1 MNGDLT
7 GDCMDMAAV
16 ISPFSPSSN
25 QEMCMLS
32 SSWGNDQAKN
42 NSLPHPPLALSW
54 AHIQMLKLQ
63 FLWWCPRARAREDSW
78 FLITISPGC
87 SSVLSLIRQVSFGH
101 SPGIRTSLQLSLQS
115 LAKQPGIGSYS
126 PGKAFCPQIIKNA
139 QSMLVM
145 LKFFSWPHSFLFW
158 IYMVSQLPSGSNQAL
173 CMKDMDLV
181 YMWDWHAAQ
190 LSCDWVTNYSDL
202 FVLILA

>member
-1 MNGDLT
+1 MQWNEWGSPGWLY
-7 GDCMDMAAV
+7 GHGCCH
-16 ISPFSPSSN
+16 ISFSPSSN

-87 SSVLSLIRQVSFGH
+87 SYVFSLIRQVSFGH
-101 SPGIRTSLQLSLQS
+101 SPGIRTSWQFSLQS
-115 LAKQPGIGSYS
+115 LAKQPGIRSYS
-126 PGKAFCPQIIKNA
+126 TGKDFCPQIIKKCPVNV
-139 QSMLVM
+139 SYVKIL
-145 LKFFSWPHSFLFW
+145 LLTTFFS
-158 IYMVSQLPSGSNQAL
+158 
-173 CMKDMDLV
+173 
-181 YMWDWHAAQ
+181 
-190 LSCDWVTNYSDL
+190 
-202 FVLILA
+202 ILNLHGFFSYQVDQIRPCAWKIWT